1 MKRKF
6 CLVREPGTLKC
17 GSTVYVVWVGSSL
30 RESTYF
36 SLVQEFCKDVGW
48 YFKQWSDEVDSAL
61 ELRARYSRTDGT
73 QHVSPL
79 RFISISIWVCYQ
91 TIIDDS
97 WAKLEEQAT
106 MSHHERLFRFR
117 RDTNNLLQL
126 HHISR
131 DTLRQ
136 PIKRKHLSHTY
147 KAGLHHVGALCLGA
161 AMLFIL
167 DAIVSFFATML
178 WPNF

>member
-6 CLVREPGTLKC
+6 CLVREPGTLNC

-36 SLVQEFCKDVGW
+36 SLVQEFCKDLGW

-61 ELRARYSRTDGT
+61 ELRARYSRVDGT
-73 QHVSPL
+73 QGVSPL

-97 WAKLEEQAT
+97 WAKLDAQSM
-106 MSHHERLFRFR
+106 MSHHERVFRFR
-117 RDTNNLLQL
+117 RDPDNLFQL

-147 KAGLHHVGALCLGA
+147 KAGLHHVSALCLGA

>member
-1 MKRKF
+1 M
-6 CLVREPGTLKC
+6 
-17 GSTVYVVWVGSSL
+17 YVVWVGSSL

-48 YFKQWSDEVDSAL
+48 YFKLWSDEVDSAL

-117 RDTNNLLQL
+117 HDTDNLLQL

-147 KAGLHHVGALCLGA
+147 KASLRHVGALCLGA

-167 DAIVSFFATML
+167 DAIVSFLGTML

>member
-6 CLVREPGTLKC
+6 CLVREPSTLNC

-36 SLVQEFCKDVGW
+36 SLVQDFCNDVGW

-61 ELRARYSRTDGT
+61 ELRARYSRVDGT
-73 QHVSPL
+73 QGVSPL

-97 WAKLEEQAT
+97 WAKLDAQSM
-106 MSHHERLFRFR
+106 MSHHERTFRFR
-117 RDTNNLLQL
+117 YDPENLSQL

-136 PIKRKHLSHTY
+136 PSKRKHVSHTY
-147 KAGLHHVGALCLGA
+147 KAGLHHVSALCLGA